1 MRTSNIGTSGFWP
14 LDPERLLNGQDARL
28 RLASL
33 STIAALLVQ
42 EISQPI
48 TAAIN
53 FIHGSARRLRDGD
66 GVDPDLLAM
75 VEDAGRE
82 AMKAGEIVR
91 RMHNFIARGQIIG
104 RAGSLSTMIESVAG
118 DQVCPDGGKASFDT
132 AIGPEADLVAVDR
145 NLIEHVFAILF
156 ASACEAMTGHAVR
169 TIAIRASRVG
179 GKVRLRIR
187 DSGPALSEYQY
198 IHLFEPLMTAS
209 GPRTGLGM
217 PVARTIVEA
226 HGGLLWAERPSREGA
241 AFCLTLPAAG

>member
-1 MRTSNIGTSGFWP
+1 MRTSNIGASGFWP
-14 LDPERLLNGQDARL
+14 VDPDRILNGQDARL

-33 STIAALLVQ
+33 STIAALLIQ

-48 TAAIN
+48 TAATN
-53 FIHGSARRLRDGD
+53 FIHGCARRLRGGD
-66 GVDPDLLAM
+66 DVDPDLLPM
-75 VEDAGRE
+75 IEDAGRE

-91 RMHNFIARGQIIG
+91 RMHDFIARGQIVG
-104 RAGSLSTMIESVAG
+104 RSESLSAMIDSVAG
-118 DQVCPDGGKASFDT
+118 DQICPDGGKAVFDT

-156 ASACEAMTGHAVR
+156 SSACEAMTGRAVR

-187 DSGPALSEYQY
+187 DSGPGLSDYQY
-198 IHLFEPLMTAS
+198 IHLFEPLVTAS

-226 HGGLLWAERPSREGA
+226 HGGRLWAERPGREGA
-241 AFCLTLPAAG
+241 VFCLTLPAAG